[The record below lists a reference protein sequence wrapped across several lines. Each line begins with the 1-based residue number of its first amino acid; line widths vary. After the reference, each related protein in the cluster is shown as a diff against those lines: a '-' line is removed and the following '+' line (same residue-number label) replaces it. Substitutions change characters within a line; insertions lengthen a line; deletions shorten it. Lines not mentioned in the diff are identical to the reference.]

1 MEVAHNGVSTTA
13 KNNGDDGG
21 RTNLIVN
28 YLPQT
33 MSQDDIR
40 SLFSTIGD
48 IDNCKLIRDKGTGRD
63 THRNIHRHTR
73 GSVVVFGAIRLL
85 VRIPL

>member
-1 MEVAHNGVSTTA
+1 MEVTHNGVSTTTA
-13 KNNGDDGG
+13 KNNNNGDDG

-48 IDNCKLIRDKGTGRD
+48 IDNCKLIRDKGTGRE
-63 THRNIHRHTR
+63 
-73 GSVVVFGAIRLL
+73 
-85 VRIPL
+85 